1 MGKKAVRQ
9 AAVLQACVVLMLI
22 ALTTPLP
29 GYAYELER
37 QTVQGKVMGTTGKNN
52 TLAWLG
58 IPYARPP
65 VGDLR
70 WKAPRD
76 PEPWQGVR
84 DAVEYACECTHFAL
98 QGRELPKEP
107 TAIGSEDCL
116 YLNVW
121 RPNNDRNKL
130 PVLVRIHG
138 GANTLSGSYTGVTQL
153 ASETGCVE
161 VMMNYRLGFFGW
173 LTHPAL
179 RKGDNATDDSGNYG
193 TLDIVKAL
201 VWVHDNIAQFGGDPG
216 NVTIEGCSAGGT
228 NVIQM
233 VLSPLAQGL
242 FHKAMAFSNGFIVN
256 SVAAGEEQAK
266 SLLVALLI
274 KDGSAT
280 DNASARTILAG
291 MSNSAIEAYL
301 RSKPAPDILAGHT
314 KFIEDYPS
322 FTASARIAPA
332 AEMIFGDGVVM
343 PADGYGAFARGAYT
357 KVPIVMGNCKDEFKI
372 FLRSTLYFAPLF
384 EGALIP
390 DLALRGEDR
399 DLYETAAFYGTSFW
413 RASFVDSIARN
424 MSLYQNNV
432 YVCRF
437 DWEMPWPYNFTFGAS
452 HCIDHAFFM
461 RDINGLNFCDKGC
474 LGPLGALVTHVPS
487 GMGLLGYISRQIL
500 SDTMWAYY
508 KPFMENG
515 VPDAGSSLPAWKAW
529 SNDEG
534 APKSIAFAMHGWI
547 PDVKM
552 ISEEKSVDGVMED
565 MIANV
570 PEPTFSFIVKEFFT
584 GYDLWPGNGL

>member
-1 MGKKAVRQ
+1 
-9 AAVLQACVVLMLI
+9 MLI
-22 ALTTPLP
+22 ALAAPLP

-37 QTVQGKVMGTTGKNN
+37 QTAYGKVMGTTGKNN

-84 DAVEYACECTHFAL
+84 DAVEYPCRCTQFDMM
-98 QGRELPKEP
+98 GRELPKEP

-121 RPNNDRNKL
+121 RPNNDSTKL
-130 PVLVRIHG
+130 PVLFWIHG
-138 GANTLSGSYTGVTQL
+138 GANTVYGAVTDMSHL
-153 ASETGCVE
+153 ASATGCV
-161 VMMNYRLGFFGW
+161 VVAINYRLGFFGW

-201 VWVHDNIAQFGGDPG
+201 VWVRDNSAQFGADPG
-216 NVTIEGCSAGGT
+216 NVTIAGVSAGAA
-228 NVIQM
+228 NVM
-233 VLSPLAQGL
+233 TMMLSPLAQGL
-242 FHKAMAFSNGFIVN
+242 FHKAMVFSNGFKVEP
-256 SVAAGEEQAK
+256 VAAGEEQAK

-291 MSNSAIEAYL
+291 MNSSAIEAYL

-314 KFIEDYPS
+314 KFIEEYPLY
-322 FTASARIAPA
+322 TSAARGVPA
-332 AEMIFGDGVVM
+332 AETIFGDGVVL
-343 PADGYGAFARGAYT
+343 PADGYGALARGAYT
-357 KVPIVMGNCKDEFKI
+357 KVPMIIGTNKDEFKF
-372 FLRSTLYFAPLF
+372 FLKGTRYFAPLF
-384 EGALIP
+384 EDALIP
-390 DLALRGEDR
+390 DMALQGQDR
-399 DLYETAAFYGTSFW
+399 DLYETASFYGTSFW
-413 RASFVDSIARN
+413 RASFADSIARA
-424 MSLYQNNV
+424 MSLYQDNV
-432 YVCRF
+432 YVYRF
-437 DWEMPWPYNFTFGAS
+437 DWEMPWPYTFTFGAP
-452 HCIDHAFFM
+452 HGIDNPFFI
-461 RDINGLNFCDKGC
+461 RNVNGLNFCDKAC
-474 LGPLGALVTHVPS
+474 LGPLGAMFTHVPS

-500 SDTMWAYY
+500 SDAMWAYY

-515 VPDAGSSLPAWKAW
+515 VPDAGGLSPAWMAW

-534 APKSIAFAMHGWI
+534 APKSIVFDIHGWI

-552 ISEEKSVDGVMED
+552 ITEELSVDGVMQD

-584 GYDLWPGNGL
+584 GFDLWPGNGL